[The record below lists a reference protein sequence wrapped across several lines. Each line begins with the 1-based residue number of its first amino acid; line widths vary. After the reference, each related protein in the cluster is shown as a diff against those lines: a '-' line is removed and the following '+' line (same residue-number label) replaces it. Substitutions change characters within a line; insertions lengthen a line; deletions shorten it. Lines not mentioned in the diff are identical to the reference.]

1 MTKRQMLRM
10 LPPLQFALLLACG
23 TEPAGRVLAPSSEE
37 RHDGGAEADLL
48 HYDGSFE
55 SAMKAFSPWSEPV
68 NAGPGVNSASQ
79 ERSPA
84 LSPDKLSLYF
94 TSDRP
99 GGFGGIDM
107 YVSRRDCLTCAFG
120 PAVNLGPNLNSA
132 VQEGTQQISRDGHLL
147 LFSRLMPDGFEDIL
161 VSEREDEDDDFGWGP
176 LKGLCPEIN
185 GLAAHQATPWLMAK
199 RDKDGFN
206 FYFSSRPSF
215 AVGLRLWRASF
226 DKNDDDPAYIGNCDN
241 IEPATELNSPTV
253 DARNDDGATIRK
265 DGKEMFFWSGRAS
278 TLAGDPSRI
287 WTSTRKKNG
296 GAWSAPVPVGA
307 PIDIEVAPEF
317 FPKLS
322 WDARTL
328 VFGAGRLRGGSG
340 VNDIWI
346 TERTPLDDDDDD

>member
-23 TEPAGRVLAPSSEE
+23 TEPAGRVLAPSGEE
-37 RHDGGAEADLL
+37 RHDGGAESDLL

-68 NAGPGVNSASQ
+68 NVGPSVNSATQ
-79 ERSPA
+79 DRSPA

-94 TSDRP
+94 TSNRP

-107 YVSRRDCLTCAFG
+107 YVSRRDCLTCEFG
-120 PAVNLGPNLNSA
+120 PAVNLGPILNTSGT
-132 VQEGTQQISRDGHLL
+132 EGTPQISRDGHLL

-161 VSEREDEDDDFGWGP
+161 VSERADEDDDFGWGP
-176 LKGLCPEIN
+176 LKGLCPELN

-199 RDKDGFN
+199 RDKSGFN

-226 DKNDDDPAYIGNCDN
+226 YKNDDDPAYIGNCDN

-253 DARNDDGATIRK
+253 DTRNDDGATIRK
-265 DGKEMFFWSGRAS
+265 DGKEMFFWSGRPDVSGVAD
-278 TLAGDPSRI
+278 GRI

-296 GAWSAPVPVGA
+296 GAWSAPVTVGP
-307 PIDIEVAPEF
+307 PIDSPVASEF
-317 FPKLS
+317 FAKLS

-328 VFGAGRLRGGSG
+328 VFTANAPRGGSG
-340 VNDIWI
+340 QQDIWI
-346 TERTPLDDDDDD
+346 TERTPIDDDDDD